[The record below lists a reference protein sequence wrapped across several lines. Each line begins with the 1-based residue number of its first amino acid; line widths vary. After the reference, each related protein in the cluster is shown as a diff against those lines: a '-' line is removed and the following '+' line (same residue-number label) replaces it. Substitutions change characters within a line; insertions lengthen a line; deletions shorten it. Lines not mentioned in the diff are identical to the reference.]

1 MRQSNNPDPK
11 HKVFLKILAILIFS
25 GVVIQ
30 LNIIS
35 SVGTKGEDLSKIK
48 NSQNVIRVE
57 NEILKAKV
65 MALKSNQAVLDGLNN
80 RVEVVTKP
88 INFLD
93 PQIAQISA
101 QN

>member
-1 MRQSNNPDPK
+1 MGQSNNPSPK
-11 HKVFLKILAILIFS
+11 HGLFLKIFIILLLT
-25 GVVIQ
+25 GVVMQ
-30 LNIIS
+30 LYILS
-35 SVGTKGEDLSKIK
+35 SIGTKGEDLSVIK
-48 NSQNVIRVE
+48 NSQSIIRVE

-80 RVEVVTKP
+80 HIEVVTKP

-93 PQIAQISA
+93 PQTAKISA